1 MGLSS
6 SKNKLTKKEAEK
18 SITSEEIK
26 NLINI
31 SILKCDSYSNKNKY
45 SILQKKHEIYN
56 DFINNKKDLA
66 SAKMNQML
74 IDGNNWTA
82 YELLKTILE
91 IISEKCSYI
100 VSSNECPEDLRGP
113 LDSVLYAATRVE
125 INELILF
132 KDKIKK
138 IYGEQYV
145 QKAENNTD
153 KLVNEKLA
161 EFLIPVVFSEEIINT
176 RINLLIR
183 EKEEEK
189 KRIEDKKISPEP
201 FIPPKPKDPFVP
213 SEPETPYYPY
223 YPFKAS
229 DYYKVLTQIS
239 SEINGLFS
247 KTNITQIFS
256 NPTDNPLELKIY
268 IQKKPEL
275 IFSSFDCQIGDSIKV
290 KSKIIK
296 EEKAQEKYV
305 DSISSG
311 NTAIFVSHDPI
322 DKDKIIIHMGNI
334 PPKKDIIF
342 ISNFI
347 SPIETSNNKYQFE
360 LFRNLPIFQGKNNEI
375 YQNSELKGEIF
386 IKSKYQIT
394 NVQKNILMK
403 NLQILE
409 EKATSENPNIYTI
422 KYEIKD
428 LPDFYIYNPDYI
440 PCSKIYYDLDNK
452 EPLSLCQELNTNT
465 DEKFYFIQYINK
477 NNKSDEKNGEM
488 FPSLF
493 IFLLDQSIS
502 MSGNNIKI
510 AKQALILFLQSLPVG
525 SYYQIIGFG
534 SEFKKYDTIPKEY
547 NKQNIKESINI
558 IENLEADLGGTD
570 IYQPLYDVYNS
581 NDYNDINLSKN
592 IFLLTDGE
600 VNDKSQTLEIIEKNN
615 NKFQIFSIGI
625 GENFDE
631 DLIKN
636 AGVIGRGNYNFCK
649 ELDKL
654 NSIIVSEISKC
665 CSPFLSNVKLD
676 CNLDNKNIDNIIPN
690 ILRYNDSINLYYMT
704 SKKPFENI
712 KLNLNYKDEKNK
724 EIKTNYEI
732 VPEILEKGDDLS
744 KLIMYNYINNNTK
757 LQNEEKI
764 KLALK
769 YQIFIEGTSLF
780 AEIEL
785 DNKISEQMK
794 LEILGNQNQNQ
805 YLESYEQNNYKYPDM
820 NRQEIFTMEFDAN
833 DGGPFGGC
841 PPEHKNINFCKNS
854 NEDIF
859 EENIENKDNKEE
871 FMKMINSQDFFE
883 GYWEE
888 NDYTKKIIEK
898 YEKEFKLIKDIKGK
912 NIDDKTALTIVI
924 IYFINK
930 EHTESLNDLMLII
943 KKAKLFI
950 QKVTNDTYE
959 NIIKEIN
966 IN

>member
-1 MGLSS
+1 M
-6 SKNKLTKKEAEK
+6 
-18 SITSEEIK
+18 
-26 NLINI
+26 
-31 SILKCDSYSNKNKY
+31 
-45 SILQKKHEIYN
+45 
-56 DFINNKKDLA
+56 
-66 SAKMNQML
+66 
-74 IDGNNWTA
+74 
-82 YELLKTILE
+82 
-91 IISEKCSYI
+91 
-100 VSSNECPEDLRGP
+100 
-113 LDSVLYAATRVE
+113 
-125 INELILF
+125 
-132 KDKIKK
+132 
-138 IYGEQYV
+138 
-145 QKAENNTD
+145 
-153 KLVNEKLA
+153 
-161 EFLIPVVFSEEIINT
+161 
-176 RINLLIR
+176 
-183 EKEEEK
+183 
-189 KRIEDKKISPEP
+189 
-201 FIPPKPKDPFVP
+201 
-213 SEPETPYYPY
+213 
-223 YPFKAS
+223 
-229 DYYKVLTQIS
+229 
-239 SEINGLFS
+239 
-247 KTNITQIFS
+247 
-256 NPTDNPLELKIY
+256 
-268 IQKKPEL
+268 
-275 IFSSFDCQIGDSIKV
+275 
-290 KSKIIK
+290 
-296 EEKAQEKYV
+296 
-305 DSISSG
+305 
-311 NTAIFVSHDPI
+311 
-322 DKDKIIIHMGNI
+322 
-334 PPKKDIIF
+334 
-342 ISNFI
+342 
-347 SPIETSNNKYQFE
+347 
-360 LFRNLPIFQGKNNEI
+360 
-375 YQNSELKGEIF
+375 
-386 IKSKYQIT
+386 
-394 NVQKNILMK
+394 
-403 NLQILE
+403 
-409 EKATSENPNIYTI
+409 
-422 KYEIKD
+422 
-428 LPDFYIYNPDYI
+428 
-440 PCSKIYYDLDNK
+440 
-452 EPLSLCQELNTNT
+452 
-465 DEKFYFIQYINK
+465 
-477 NNKSDEKNGEM
+477 
-488 FPSLF
+488 
-493 IFLLDQSIS
+493 
-502 MSGNNIKI
+502 
-510 AKQALILFLQSLPVG
+510 VG
-525 SYYQIIGFG
+525 F
-534 SEFKKYDTIPKEY
+534 
-547 NKQNIKESINI
+547 INI

-724 EIKTNYEI
+724 EIKINYEI

-785 DNKISEQMK
+785 DDKISEQMK